1 MVMEILVSF
10 SSCRGLWNLSVGHRK
25 ARKINENCFSDK
37 TKREMLPLNDYFC
50 IIYKPI
56 LQYLG
61 HQKLRNFDIII
72 ITLTLEKFQLICFVL
87 KWIKML
93 K

>member
-25 ARKINENCFSDK
+25 AWKINENCFSDK
-37 TKREMLPLNDYFC
+37 TKQEMLPLNDYFH

-61 HQKLRNFDIII
+61 P
-72 ITLTLEKFQLICFVL
+72 
-87 KWIKML
+87 
-93 K
+93 